1 MPPLRSPFLPSGDRR
16 VRLLFHVLLFQ
27 DTSET
32 DSTASFL
39 DSSTTEPQVV
49 WFRQFHHGTPC
60 HKASHSC
67 AQHVKRCMSHAG
79 QDAAERAVAR
89 VAQAAVRHATRVAA
103 ARVADA
109 GCDDGCAA
117 RHAPLAEAQRL
128 TEAQRLQHVRNWHEA
143 TARRADGKAQEYRE
157 AKERWRQLCASN
169 TPEGI
174 AARTKQ
180 ALQDS
185 RNRARDRER
194 RAAISPAVRRAKK
207 RTAAARARARR
218 EGDTPEAVEARK
230 RHEEE
235 LRKRRELGKKARDAA
250 RELRKGD
257 TPEAIEARKCHAARQ
272 LKATQRRRT
281 QRHRAAAHARYLAS
295 RPTTEAGRL
304 AMNAARRARRPSQAR
319 VARVVTV
326 GRAAHNSDEDNDE
339 DMVVGM
345 AAPPSPAQRL
355 VQDVPFLQVPAVAE
369 APRVPTLAHDQESR
383 RVEAIRNNGFPFHP
397 DAGPSREFLAARSAE
412 VAAAR
417 DPDSV
422 FQCAVCDNRLMG
434 KRSQVDGVLAVADLH
449 GSALMQLM
457 RTHLSDCKVPVSD
470 GLRACYTVNHPE
482 LRGVL
487 LSPRGA
493 IYSNETGLATHIRM
507 CGSCHEAL
515 KGKVRAP
522 PCTP

>member
-1 MPPLRSPFLPSGDRR
+1 M
-16 VRLLFHVLLFQ
+16 
-27 DTSET
+27 
-32 DSTASFL
+32 
-39 DSSTTEPQVV
+39 
-49 WFRQFHHGTPC
+49 
-60 HKASHSC
+60 
-67 AQHVKRCMSHAG
+67 
-79 QDAAERAVAR
+79 
-89 VAQAAVRHATRVAA
+89 
-103 ARVADA
+103 
-109 GCDDGCAA
+109 
-117 RHAPLAEAQRL
+117 
-128 TEAQRLQHVRNWHEA
+128 
-143 TARRADGKAQEYRE
+143 
-157 AKERWRQLCASN
+157 CASD

-174 AARTKQ
+174 AARAKQ

-185 RNRARDRER
+185 RNRARARES
-194 RAAISPAVRRAKK
+194 RAAISPAARRATK
-207 RTAAARARARR
+207 RAAAARARARR
-218 EGDTPEAVEARK
+218 EGDTPEAVDARK
-230 RHEEE
+230 RHEET
-235 LRKRRELGKKARDAA
+235 LRKQREKCKKDRDAA

-257 TPEAIEARKCHAARQ
+257 TPEAIEARKRHAAMQ
-272 LKATQRRRT
+272 LKAKQRRRERY
-281 QRHRAAAHARYLAS
+281 QSNKAAAHAAYLAS

-304 AMNAARRARRPSQAR
+304 AMNAARRARRASQAR
-319 VARVVTV
+319 AARAVTV
-326 GRAAHNSDEDNDE
+326 GRPAATQARAARAATQARAARATTQARAARAVTVGRPAHSSDEDMADQDSDE
-339 DMVVGM
+339 DMANGM

-355 VQDVPFLQVPAVAE
+355 VQEVPFLQVPAVAE

-449 GSALMQLM
+449 GSALMQHM

-493 IYSNETGLATHIRM
+493 VYSDETGLATHIRM
-507 CGSCHEAL
+507 CGSCHDAL
-515 KGKVRAP
+515 KNKVRAP
-522 PCTP
+522 PCTSRQFHSHSRCGRASLGMPSPTRTPSDPPCTGMLPNPPTSWCTMRETPSPQQCACGMYAASEAVSFGHISEVVSSHVHNGELPPPGLTGFFFWTQSPDTI